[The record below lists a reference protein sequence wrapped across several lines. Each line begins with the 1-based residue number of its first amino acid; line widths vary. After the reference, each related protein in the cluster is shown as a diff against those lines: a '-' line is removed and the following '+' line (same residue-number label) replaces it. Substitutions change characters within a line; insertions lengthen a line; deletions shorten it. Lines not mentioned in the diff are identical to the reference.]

1 MTIKIYGTEASR
13 AMRPIWTAEEMGLDY
28 ELEMMPFPPRVFKP
42 EYLEVNMLGTIPYMT
57 DGDVKM
63 TESVAMSQYLVEKYG
78 PTDLRVMP
86 NEPDYPTYLNWLFH
100 SDATLTFPQTV
111 VLRYKLQE
119 PGVADAAV
127 DGYSRWFVS
136 RCKLLE
142 TTLEDREYLC
152 SNRFTIADI
161 CVSYA
166 FVVAKSL
173 GIEQAFK
180 PNITRY
186 TNMLF
191 ERDAFKRSVEYKY
204 EGEDPSTS
212 SD

>member
-1 MTIKIYGTEASR
+1 MIKIWGTEASR
-13 AMRPIWTAEEMGLDY
+13 AMRPIWTAEEMGIEY
-28 ELEMMPFPPRVFKP
+28 ELEMMPFPPRVFMK
-42 EYLEVNMLGTIPYMT
+42 EFLDVNMLGTIPYLI
-57 DGDVKM
+57 DGEVKM

-86 NEPDYPTYLNWLFH
+86 DEPDYPAYLNWLFH

-127 DGYSRWFVS
+127 EGYSRWFVS
-136 RCKLLE
+136 RLKLLE
-142 TTLEDREYLC
+142 KTLDNSEYLC
-152 SNRFTIADI
+152 SNRFTLADI

-166 FVVAKSL
+166 INLAEAL

-180 PNITRY
+180 PNIKRWTD
-186 TNMLF
+186 NLF
-191 ERDAFKRSVEYKY
+191 SRPAFIKSKGFKY
-204 EGEDPSTS
+204 EPKT
-212 SD
+212 

>member
-1 MTIKIYGTEASR
+1 MIKIWGTEASR
-13 AMRPIWTAEEMGLDY
+13 ALRPIWTAEEMGLDY
-28 ELEMMPFPPRVFKP
+28 ELTMMPFPPRVFMK
-42 EYLEVNMLGTIPYMT
+42 EYLDVNMLGTIPYLI

-86 NEPDYPTYLNWLFH
+86 DEADYPAYLNWLYH

-127 DGYSRWFVS
+127 EGYSRWFVS

-142 TTLEDREYLC
+142 TALEDKEYLC
-152 SNRFTIADI
+152 SNRFTIAYI

-166 FVVAKSL
+166 FVVAESL
-173 GIEQAFK
+173 GIHQAFK
-180 PNITRY
+180 PNIKRY
-186 TNMLF
+186 TEMLF
-191 ERDAFKRSVEYKY
+191 EREAFKKSKSYKF
-204 EGEDPSTS
+204 EEK
-212 SD
+212 

>member
-1 MTIKIYGTEASR
+1 MIKIWGTEASR
-13 AMRPIWTAEEMGLDY
+13 ALRPIWTAEEMGLDY
-28 ELEMMPFPPRVFKP
+28 ELTMMPFPPRVFMK
-42 EYLEVNMLGTIPYMT
+42 EYLDVNMLGTIPYLI
-57 DGDVKM
+57 DDDVKM

-86 NEPDYPTYLNWLFH
+86 DEADYPAYLNWLYH

-127 DGYSRWFVS
+127 EGYSRWFVS

-142 TTLEDREYLC
+142 TALEEKLSLC

-166 FVVAKSL
+166 FVVAESL
-173 GIEQAFK
+173 GIHQAFK
-180 PNITRY
+180 PNIKRY
-186 TNMLF
+186 TEMLF
-191 ERDAFKRSVEYKY
+191 EREAFKKSKAFKFE
-204 EGEDPSTS
+204 EN
-212 SD
+212 